1 VRVDEICENI
11 CEISVESMRAGSQ
24 MQVRVAINSHP
35 HYPHYLLAELNTFSG
50 TPELGGAGGAAA
62 PVALHQEGKE
72 GKGGPFNIK
81 NCLGK

>member
-1 VRVDEICENI
+1 MRVDEICENI

-50 TPELGGAGGAAA
+50 TPELGGG
-62 PVALHQEGKE
+62 QEGQPPLLPFTRRARRAKE
-72 GKGGPFNIK
+72 GLSI
-81 NCLGK
+81 